1 MRLSTALP
9 WFCLAEPSGVSG
21 RSVAL
26 SASISF
32 RATYRQVACDE
43 TIMQLALLAL
53 DLGREG
59 CVFLLQSPQRLMIGA
74 VGGTHQVRQHMD
86 VAEHRFHDVIGR
98 RRMRQRGPIGA
109 WDVALLEASSHSDRR
124 AAGCFAP
131 A

>member
-9 WFCLAEPSGVSG
+9 WFCLCGTIG
-21 RSVAL
+21 RFGTIGCSKRQHIVQ
-26 SASISF
+26 
-32 RATYRQVACDE
+32 ATYRQVACDE

-59 CVFLLQSPQRLMIGA
+59 CVFLLQLPQASNVGA

-86 VAEHRFHDVIGR
+86 VAEHPFHDVIGR

-109 WDVALLEASSHSDRR
+109 WDVALLE
-124 AAGCFAP
+124 GFLP
-131 A
+131 